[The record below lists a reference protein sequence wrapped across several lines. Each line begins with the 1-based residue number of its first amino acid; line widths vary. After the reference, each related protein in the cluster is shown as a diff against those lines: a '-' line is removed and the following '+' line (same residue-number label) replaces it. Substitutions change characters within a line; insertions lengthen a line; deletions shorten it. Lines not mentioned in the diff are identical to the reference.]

1 MKIGLAVMNRNTSVS
16 LLLDVVVKM
25 HLICC
30 TYPNLGS
37 SSLNSRV
44 IFVVVNIKHF
54 LNETINLQVN

>member
-25 HLICC
+25 RLICC

>member
-1 MKIGLAVMNRNTSVS
+1 MNRNTSVS

-25 HLICC
+25 RLICC

>member
-25 HLICC
+25 GLICC